1 MGVCS
6 HDHRRIDEIAFG
18 FVRVAARQ
26 DIGGIRFFCPVDV
39 SGGIVER
46 SVDLSFIL
54 TYIF

>member
-1 MGVCS
+1 MRIRG
-6 HDHRRIDEIAFG
+6 HDHRGIDEIASG